1 MATRPPAGPGWVHE
15 LKQDG
20 YRLQIHLHAGRVRLF
35 TMNGHD
41 WTERYPL
48 IVRDGTKIKN
58 TAILDGEVVCADGDG
73 KPDFDLLHSRCND
86 DVAVACAF
94 DLLMLDGDD
103 IRRLPFALRKA
114 MLRKLLK
121 AERVGL
127 QYVDHIEGDGDKMF
141 GAVCKLGLE
150 GVVSKKLDAPY
161 RSGPSKT
168 WIKVK
173 NPKAPATIR
182 ILEGSF

>member
-1 MATRPPAGPGWVHE
+1 VATRPPAGPGWVHE

-114 MLRKLLK
+114 MLAKLVRL
-121 AERVGL
+121 VH
-127 QYVDHIEGDGDKMF
+127 VDAATVAGFF
-141 GAVCKLGLE
+141 GFVLCHRNLVPKRRGPMPK
-150 GVVSKKLDAPY
+150 SRAP
-161 RSGPSKT
+161 
-168 WIKVK
+168 
-173 NPKAPATIR
+173 
-182 ILEGSF
+182 L